1 MQNTAKVRQALKN
14 LMDAAEKEEEQEAAG
29 DGTGAVEPSKY
40 KLTHSTLVNW
50 QESFTLTRKRWKVGR

>member
-29 DGTGAVEPSKY
+29 GGAGAAEPPKY

-50 QESFTLTRKRWKVGR
+50 QESFTLTRKRWKVSR

>member
-29 DGTGAVEPSKY
+29 DGTGASELPKY

>member
-14 LMDAAEKEEEQEAAG
+14 LMDAAEKKEEELEANDMNL
-29 DGTGAVEPSKY
+29 DGAAKY

-50 QESFTLTRKRWKVGR
+50 QESFTLTRKRWKVGK

>member
-1 MQNTAKVRQALKN
+1 
-14 LMDAAEKEEEQEAAG
+14 MDAAEKEEEQEAAG
-29 DGTGAVEPSKY
+29 DGTGASELPKY